1 MSRNNRI
8 NFNANGFLNAEE
20 TDNGVYLQYRDGNG
34 NRGSLSLEQKETE
47 SDQEFADRVK
57 SEYENRFVKPLRASI
72 SENVKEMDDFIE
84 KMLTEENTESDED

>member
-34 NRGSLSLEQKETE
+34 NRGSLSLEKKGHE
-47 SDQEFADRVK
+47 SAQDFADRVK
-57 SEYENRFVKPLRASI
+57 SEYENNFVKPLRASI

>member
-8 NFNANGFLNAEE
+8 NFNANGHLNAEE
-20 TDNGVYLQYRDGNG
+20 TDNGVYLQYRSGNG
-34 NRGSLSLEQKETE
+34 SQGALSFEQKATE

-84 KMLTEENTESDED
+84 KMLTEETENEETE